1 MFRNTFQSGFLSI
14 LYAIGS
20 KPLQIWRRNINNGYV
35 KRITDFE
42 MQSSVIEICGANVST
57 CFLSC
62 PASEKQTLGIKMPF
76 LVLLIKY
83 LKKYFTFEVQVI
95 DDKNVKRRFR
105 ASNYQSNTRV
115 KPFICTIPMKLDE
128 GWNQIHFNLT
138 DFTRRAY
145 GTNYLET
152 LRVQIHANCR
162 IRRIYFTDQLLSSK
176 SIPAEYRAFNNAQ
189 DDNEEQQYMQ
199 QQYQQQQMEQYQ
211 QQQQNI
217 IQGGGEEH
225 QYVEQIEQ
233 GGNQGQGE
241 EQGGQG
247 EEQGGQGEEHGGQ
260 GEEQGGQGE
269 EQGGQ
274 GEEQGGQGEE
284 QAGQGEEQAGQG
296 EEQAGQGEEHADNL
310 PSQVDTSQ
318 MKFGGI
324 EAGGT
329 KFVVAIGDDQGHI
342 SNRESFPTTTPE
354 ETTEKIIEYFTR
366 NPVDA
371 IGLGCFGPI
380 DPDKNSPTY
389 GYITTTPKPGWANY
403 DIVGAI
409 KKGLNNIPV
418 GFDTDVNA
426 ACLGE
431 VKFGAAQGLDSAL
444 YLTIGTGLGGGAYV
458 EGNLVHGLLH
468 PEMGHMMLVRREDD
482 TYEGHCPFHKGCLEG
497 MAAGPGLG
505 ERWGVKGDELE
516 SDHKAW
522 DLEAYYLGQACATY
536 VLILS
541 PKKIIL
547 GGGVMMRKQLFPLIH
562 KYTQEFLNGYI
573 QKDEILKDIEN
584 YIIPPGLG
592 NDAGI
597 VGSIAL
603 AVEAVKS

>member
-176 SIPAEYRAFNNAQ
+176 SIPAEYRAFNNVQ
-189 DDNEEQQYMQ
+189 EDNEEQQYMQ

-211 QQQQNI
+211 QQQNMMQS
-217 IQGGGEEH
+217 GEEQH

-233 GGNQGQGE
+233 GGN
-241 EQGGQG
+241 
-247 EEQGGQGEEHGGQ
+247 
-260 GEEQGGQGE
+260 QGGQGE

-284 QAGQGEEQAGQG
+284 PT
-296 EEQAGQGEEHADNL
+296 L
-310 PSQVDTSQ
+310 PAQVDTSG

-403 DIVGAI
+403 DIVGEI

-505 ERWGVKGDELE
+505 ERWGVKGDELDT
-516 SDHKAW
+516 DHQAW

-536 VLILS
+536 ILILS

-573 QKDEILKDIEN
+573 QKNEILNDIEN

-603 AVEAVKS
+603 AVEAVKNA